1 MYNKPIMLRLFTC
14 LQITLAIFV
23 FAPYCSRLGQELY
36 LSFIHWYCQCYLHMY
51 YIMRNI
57 IFLLISL
64 IHLKSKSC
72 SICKSG
78 PESSNH
84 LHDWV
89 DESIRKCFK
98 HQNCSVT
105 SIYQSKVIV
114 QARFLFNKWLKNH
127 RCLLFVLI
135 MINYIIIIESALIE
149 NMLNMKCSIW
159 IATNFFIFLVQYG
172 IGKDWAK

>member
-1 MYNKPIMLRLFTC
+1 MLQLNQWKRWCKVCTTSQLSWALRLFTC
-14 LQITLAIFV
+14 LQITLAIV
-23 FAPYCSRLGQELY
+23 FAPYCSCLGQEFY
-36 LSFIHWYCQCYLHMY
+36 LSPIHWYCQCYHHMY
-51 YIMRNI
+51 YIMRNL

-114 QARFLFNKWLKNH
+114 QARF
-127 RCLLFVLI
+127 
-135 MINYIIIIESALIE
+135 
-149 NMLNMKCSIW
+149 SI
-159 IATNFFIFLVQYG
+159 
-172 IGKDWAK
+172 K